1 MLTRAE
7 AWQVLC
13 DWTPSEKLRI
23 HARAVELVMR
33 DLAAHLGQDEE
44 IFGLAG
50 LLHDADYDT
59 WPEEHPKRIVAWL
72 KDRGETAV
80 AHAISAHYT
89 RWGVSYDALLDKA
102 LLASDEITGFIMAC
116 ALVRPTRTE
125 GLEPRS
131 VKKKLKDKAFAAGV
145 DRFEVAEGMRMLIEA
160 AGGTEEEHLA
170 RIIAVLHRNQGELG
184 LSPPEP
190 ADPRGI

>member
-1 MLTRAE
+1 MTITRDE
-7 AWQVLC
+7 AWQLLC

-33 DLAAHLGQDEE
+33 DLGTRLGADVEG
-44 IFGLAG
+44 FGIAG
-50 LLHDADYDT
+50 LLHDADYDR
-59 WPEEHPKRIVAWL
+59 WPEDHPKRIVAWL
-72 KDRGETAV
+72 DERSEQAL

-89 RWGVSYDALLDKA
+89 QWGVSYDTLLDKA
-102 LLASDEITGFIMAC
+102 LIASDEITGFCMAC

-145 DRFEVAEGMRMLIEA
+145 DRHEVAEGLRMLMDA
-160 AGGTEEEHLA
+160 TGGAEDEHLA
-170 RIIAVLHRNQGELG
+170 RIIAVLHLNRGELG
-184 LSPPEP
+184 LMPPGR
-190 ADPRGI
+190 DPLK